1 MKLIIKKILPKK
13 ILARLIIIF
22 FVPLICV
29 QVLMILLFY
38 DRHWD
43 KITTRFVNIASNQVN
58 LILEDY
64 TDNKLLDQKLSQ
76 ALNLKT
82 RIVTDKVQYKEKNNF
97 NFVQKNIINTF
108 KNRISY
114 NHNVIFLENEI
125 ILNIN
130 YDNETIEISFPEKYL
145 ISETPIILFLWIVF
159 SSVILSLIALLFLR
173 IQVRAITRLAR
184 FSEEFGSGKDT
195 ESFKPEGAVEVRMA
209 GNAFLK
215 MKKRIKNQI
224 KNRTYFLAGISHDL
238 GTIIT
243 RLKLQIELA
252 NKISDVKEIKHDIKN
267 MQTLLEEYLEYSKNV
282 DTSEKLKKI
291 YLRNFINQIIQN
303 IKKVYKNNEIILD
316 CNSRSNIL
324 FGQNNLYRI
333 VSNILEN
340 ACKFGKIIKVKAFSD
355 DKKLIIDIEDDG
367 PGIENSLK
375 SKIFKPFFKRDSSRN
390 LNQVGSGL
398 GLSIAKEII
407 VKSGGRVVL
416 KKSNL
421 GGAYFKI
428 ILPLN

>member
-22 FVPLICV
+22 FVPLICI
-29 QVLMILLFY
+29 QILTILLFY
-38 DRHWD
+38 DRHWN

-58 LILEDY
+58 LIMESY
-64 TDNKLLDQKLSQ
+64 SRNQLLDQKLSQ
-76 ALNLKT
+76 VLNLKT
-82 RIVTDKVQYKEKNNF
+82 RIIANKVLYNKKKNL
-97 NFVQKNIINTF
+97 NFVQKNIIEIF
-108 KNRISY
+108 KNRLSY
-114 NHNVIFLENEI
+114 NHVVIFLEKEI

-130 YDNETIEISFPEKYL
+130 FNNENIEIRFPEKYL

-159 SSVILSLIALLFLR
+159 SSIILSFIALLFLR

-195 ESFKPEGAVEVRMA
+195 YSFKPEGAVEVRMA

-224 KNRTYFLAGISHDL
+224 KNRTDFLAGISHDL

-252 NKISDVKEIKHDIKN
+252 NRVSDIKEIKHDIKD
-267 MQTLLEEYLEYSKNV
+267 MQTLLGEYLEYAKNV

-291 YLRNFINQIIQN
+291 NLKDFLNQIIRN
-303 IKKVYKNNEIILD
+303 IKKIYKNNEIIVD
-316 CNSRSNIL
+316 CKANSNIL
-324 FGQNNLYRI
+324 FGQNNLNRI
-333 VSNILEN
+333 ISNILEN
-340 ACKFGKIIKVKAFSD
+340 ACKFGEIIKVKVFTD

-367 PGIENSLK
+367 PGIKNNLK
-375 SKIFKPFFKRDSSRN
+375 SKIFRPFFKQDSARN

-407 VKSGGRVVL
+407 VKSGGKVIL
-416 KKSNL
+416 KDSRL
-421 GGAYFKI
+421 GGAFFKI